1 MMLRDSL
8 DVTWAE
14 DGAAPRLPR
23 ATSVDNGS
31 CFTSVC
37 FTCRVASGMGCAERR
52 TGFGFVPWA
61 ADCGA
66 RPAAGHLGT

>member
-8 DVTWAE
+8 GVIWART
-14 DGAAPRLPR
+14 AQPR
-23 ATSVDNGS
+23 ATLGRQ
-31 CFTSVC
+31 
-37 FTCRVASGMGCAERR
+37 RVVLHVGLLYLSPRVGMGCAERR